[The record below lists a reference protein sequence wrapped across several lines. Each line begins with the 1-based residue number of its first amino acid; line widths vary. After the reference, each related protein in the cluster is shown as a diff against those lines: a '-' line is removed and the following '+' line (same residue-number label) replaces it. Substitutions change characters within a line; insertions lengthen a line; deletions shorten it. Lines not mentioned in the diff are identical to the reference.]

1 MSKKIVKKIRES
13 VNYLLERKI
22 VAPLE
27 TQKVI
32 EFLLKSTFF
41 DKDDDF
47 FQKIVKAEGC
57 DAEKYKFFNG
67 NRYTKQEDGH
77 YRGYHGKYLHRDV
90 WEFYNGKIPR
100 GYVIHHKDLNPENNS
115 IENLQLMSSHEHRKL
130 HNEIRQVEI
139 YVCENCGKE
148 FESRYKDTRAH
159 HFCSKKCKGNFNY
172 RKYRKTCICQE
183 CGKEFETYKYKKVKY
198 CSHKCAMQANNNKK
212 ILKTDDEK

>member
-13 VNYLLERKI
+13 ANFLSQKKI

-27 TQKVI
+27 TQRVI
-32 EFLLKSTFF
+32 DFLLEATFF

-67 NRYTKQEDGH
+67 KRYTKQEDGH
-77 YRGYHGKYLHRDV
+77 YRGYHGKYLHRAV

-115 IENLQLMSSHEHRKL
+115 IENLQLMSKTEHRKL
-130 HNEIRQVEI
+130 HNEIRQEEI
-139 YVCENCGKE
+139 YICENCGKK
-148 FESRYKDTRAH
+148 FSRKHKGKPNR
-159 HFCSKKCKGNFNY
+159 FCCKKCGYHWHFKNT
-172 RKYRKTCICQE
+172 REIRICVE
-183 CGKEFETYKYKKVKY
+183 CGKEFLAYKQGKTKY
-198 CSHKCAMQANNNKK
+198 CSKECLAKLNSRVHSKKNKS
-212 ILKTDDEK
+212 